1 MKEGSMAEQSVRA
14 AAQKITPHIV
24 VHDGPAAVDWYTRV
38 LGAREGLRI
47 ELPNGKL
54 LVELRFDDTLMMLA
68 DEFPEMGIVSPRMLG
83 ATYMA
88 LYLTVEDVDDVW
100 QRARDAGAEVF
111 VPLGDSFWGDRQGQ
125 IIDPFGHRWGF
136 SQHLRE
142 VPPEEIKAA
151 AIAAFGG

>member
-1 MKEGSMAEQSVRA
+1 MAERSWE

-24 VHDGPAAVDWYTRV
+24 VHDGRAAADWYRHV

-68 DEFPEMGIVSPRMLG
+68 DEFPEMGIVSPRTLG
-83 ATYMA
+83 GTYMA
-88 LYLTVEDVDDVW
+88 LYLAVEDADAIW
-100 QRARDAGAEVF
+100 QRVLEAGAEVF
-111 VPLGDSFWGDRQGQ
+111 VPLDDSFWGDRQGQ

-136 SQHLRE
+136 SQHVRE
-142 VPPEEIKAA
+142 IPAEEIRAA

>member
-1 MKEGSMAEQSVRA
+1 MTEQDAVPA
-14 AAQKITPHIV
+14 TAQTITPHIV
-24 VHDGPAAVDWYTRV
+24 VHDGAAAVDWYSAI

-54 LVELRFDDTLMMLA
+54 LVELRFGEALMLLA
-68 DEFPEMGIVSPRMLG
+68 DEFPDIGIVSPRTLG
-83 ATYMA
+83 GTYMA
-88 LYLTVEDVDDVW
+88 LYLTVGDVDAVW
-100 QRARDAGAEVF
+100 DRALEAGAEVF
-111 VPLGDSFWGDRQGQ
+111 VPLGESFWGDRQGQ

-136 SQHLRE
+136 SQHLRD

>member
-1 MKEGSMAEQSVRA
+1 MAEQSARA
-14 AAQKITPHIV
+14 AAQAITPHIV

-68 DEFPEMGIVSPRMLG
+68 DEFPEMGIVSPRTLG
-83 ATYMA
+83 GTYMA
-88 LYLTVEDVDDVW
+88 LYLEVEDADAIW
-100 QRARDAGAEVF
+100 QRALDAGAEVF
-111 VPLGDSFWGDRQGQ
+111 VPLDDSFWGDRQGQ

-151 AIAAFGG
+151 AVAAFGSSS

>member
-1 MKEGSMAEQSVRA
+1 MTKQGGGPAPTQT
-14 AAQKITPHIV
+14 ITPHIV
-24 VHDGPAAVDWYTRV
+24 VHNGVAAVDWYTAV

-54 LVELRFDDTLMMLA
+54 MVELRIGEALMLLA
-68 DEFPEMGIVSPRMLG
+68 DEFPELGIVSPRTLG
-83 ATYMA
+83 GTYMA
-88 LYLTVEDVDDVW
+88 LYLTVGDVDAVW
-100 QRARDAGAEVF
+100 NRALEAGAGVF

-136 SQHLRE
+136 SQRLRD

-151 AIAAFGG
+151 AIAALGG

>member
-1 MKEGSMAEQSVRA
+1 MKEGSMTERSWA

-38 LGAREGLRI
+38 LGAQEGLRI

-54 LVELRFDDTLMMLA
+54 LVELLFGDTTMMLA
-68 DEFPEMGIVSPRMLG
+68 DEFPEIGIVSPRTLG
-83 ATYMA
+83 GTYMA
-88 LYLTVEDVDDVW
+88 LYLTVEDADDVW
-100 QRARDAGAEVF
+100 QRALETGAEVF
-111 VPLGDSFWGDRQGQ
+111 VPLDDSFWGDRQGQ

-136 SQHLRE
+136 SQHLRD
-142 VPPEEIKAA
+142 VPPEEIKSA